1 MHSPLGLTLLLVLY
15 AASVSAGS
23 LDGIYG
29 IVNRR
34 IPQHSNGFTFE
45 LTNGTGDAFVVS
57 DTRGHSGG
65 ITVHLSLAINMEVAF
80 ISLIF
85 SFSYVTE
92 IGGVDIWWTG
102 SRLHELPSPLPSVGA
117 PLTGSSI
124 VPYRYHFNTV
134 TFGYTTAF
142 WTFDKWSLLLDWL
155 ALRGVNLPLAWV
167 GYEAILIET
176 FREVGLT
183 DADIRSFLSGPAFQP
198 WNRFGNIQG
207 AWGGEL
213 PMQWV
218 NDQLALQKQIV
229 ARMVELGMTPILP
242 SFTGFVPRA
251 MTTLSPNA
259 SIVNGS
265 QWSGFPSSLTN
276 VTFLEPFDPLFP
288 QIQKS
293 FIAKQQAAYGNVSHF
308 YTLDQYNEND
318 PFSGNTSYLASIT
331 SNTFA
336 SLREADPE
344 AIWVMQ
350 GWLFFNSLAFWT
362 DERVE
367 AFLGGVP
374 EDDSM
379 LILDLYSEAQPQW
392 NRTNSYFGKSWVWC
406 ELHDFGGNMGME
418 GNLPAIITGPIAS
431 LNWPGSSMKGIG
443 LSMEGQELG
452 NEIVYDIVLDQA
464 WSPSALNISG
474 YVEKWVSRRYPVK
487 SLPPAAQKA
496 WSLLSTTVYNN
507 QNPNTQATIKSIF
520 EKAPALTG
528 LANITG
534 HHTTIISYDTNS
546 TVLTALK
553 LLVQASDQNRALK
566 DIPEFVFD
574 MVEFSRQLLAN
585 RFLDTYGALV
595 ETYNSPVSTPNQVSS
610 LGDVLLDLLQDVET
624 LLATNENYLLSTWIS
639 DARQWDHGNASYG
652 SYLEYNARNQLTLWG
667 PTGEINDYASKQWSG
682 LVGGYYQ
689 TRWQSFLSY
698 LVGIKTTGEAYNAT
712 LIAQDMLAIGEAWDR
727 RTWGTRQGETSGT
740 KGDTFEVVTS
750 ILSRWA

>member
-1 MHSPLGLTLLLVLY
+1 
-15 AASVSAGS
+15 
-23 LDGIYG
+23 
-29 IVNRR
+29 
-34 IPQHSNGFTFE
+34 
-45 LTNGTGDAFVVS
+45 
-57 DTRGHSGG
+57 
-65 ITVHLSLAINMEVAF
+65 MEVAF

-183 DADIRSFLSGPAFQP
+183 DADIGSFLSGPAFQP

-218 NDQLALQKQIV
+218 NDQFALQKQIV

-251 MTTLSPNA
+251 MTTLFPNA

-418 GNLPAIITGPIAS
+418 GNLPAITTGPIAS

-464 WSPSALNISG
+464 WSSSALNISG
-474 YVEKWVSRRYPVK
+474 YVEKWVSRRYPAK

-496 WSLLSTTVYNN
+496 WSILSTTVYNN

-534 HHTTIISYDTNS
+534 SHAVSLDVAKLAHASRFDRSSYHH
-546 TVLTALK
+546 
-553 LLVQASDQNRALK
+553 
-566 DIPEFVFD
+566 
-574 MVEFSRQLLAN
+574 
-585 RFLDTYGALV
+585 
-595 ETYNSPVSTPNQVSS
+595 
-610 LGDVLLDLLQDVET
+610 
-624 LLATNENYLLSTWIS
+624 
-639 DARQWDHGNASYG
+639 
-652 SYLEYNARNQLTLWG
+652 
-667 PTGEINDYASKQWSG
+667 
-682 LVGGYYQ
+682 
-689 TRWQSFLSY
+689 Y
-698 LVGIKTTGEAYNAT
+698 LV
-712 LIAQDMLAIGEAWDR
+712 
-727 RTWGTRQGETSGT
+727 
-740 KGDTFEVVTS
+740 
-750 ILSRWA
+750 